1 MKEMKL
7 ISLPK
12 DRRKVAWL
20 LVGLLVIVGSFVNDL
35 QHFNEPETRL
45 PTIPGLTEEKEKFN
59 EKLIEGNGDNKIV
72 VLHVDGII
80 QEEITSSPL
89 PVSSGVVP
97 VIRLTKQIDQAIAD
111 NSVKAIIVAI
121 NSPGGTV
128 TASQTIHEKLLEAKQ
143 KGKKVIILMR
153 ETAASGGYYIAA
165 AGDKIVANASTL
177 TGSIGVIFHSV
188 NLEELYKKIG
198 YNPITF
204 KAGKYKDIG
213 SSDRPFTDEERTIIQ
228 GLLDEEYTGFVNVVA
243 EGRHMNNTQAA
254 DVAEGKIYSGKQA
267 KEIGLIDELGNMP
280 KAIEVA
286 KKEANITE
294 ARVVEYTTSLDF
306 VTSLLGGGLASSSLT
321 RLLGNV
327 EQPRLSGVLYLWQPE

>member
-1 MKEMKL
+1 MKL

-12 DRRKVAWL
+12 DRRKIGWL
-20 LVGLLVIVGSFVNDL
+20 LVGLIVIVSSFVEDIG
-35 QHFNEPETRL
+35 HFNQSTTNL
-45 PTIPGLTEEKEKFN
+45 PVIPGLTEDREKFN
-59 EKLIEGNGDNKIV
+59 EKLIDGEGDNKIV

-80 QEEITSSPL
+80 QEEVTSSPL
-89 PVSSGVVP
+89 SVSSGAVP
-97 VIRLTKQIDQAIAD
+97 VTRLTKQIDQAAAD
-111 NSVKAIIVAI
+111 NAVKAIIVVI

-177 TGSIGVIFHSV
+177 TGSIGVIFHST

-198 YNPITF
+198 YKPITF

-213 SSDRPFTDEERTIIQ
+213 SSDRPFTAEEQTIIQ
-228 GLLDEEYTGFVNVVA
+228 GLLDEEYTGFVNIVA
-243 EGRHMNNTQAA
+243 EGRHMNKTQAA
-254 DVAEGKIYSGKQA
+254 NVAEGKIYSGKQA
-267 KEIGLIDELGNMP
+267 KEVGLVDELGNMP

-286 KKEANITE
+286 KKEANITS
-294 ARVVEYTTSLDF
+294 ARVVEYASSLDF
-306 VTSLLGGGLASSSLT
+306 VTSLLGGGLSTSSLT
-321 RLLGNV
+321 RLLGQV
-327 EQPRLSGVLYLWQPE
+327 EQPGLSGVLYLWQPE